1 VNGRLIASGIAMAV
15 LVVWLARSAP
25 VVPRSGGP
33 GSSVVEPT
41 QPRAPASAAPAPRLI
56 RDPFRYLEEAPGRLL
71 PASPAARPSVVTAL
85 SVPTA
90 PEPIRLSGFVRRGA
104 QLKAVLSVA
113 GTTVVVAPG
122 ESADGYRVLSVDE
135 DAGVRLRSPS
145 GEELLL
151 RPAGT
156 R

>member
-1 VNGRLIASGIAMAV
+1 
-15 LVVWLARSAP
+15 
-25 VVPRSGGP
+25 
-33 GSSVVEPT
+33 
-41 QPRAPASAAPAPRLI
+41 
-56 RDPFRYLEEAPGRLL
+56 
-71 PASPAARPSVVTAL
+71 
-85 SVPTA
+85 
-90 PEPIRLSGFVRRGA
+90 
-104 QLKAVLSVA
+104 VLSVA